1 MPTTTKINVALF
13 IALLMGGAILDTSIA
28 ADSVSKVHHHHHHK
42 STATTTTASGT
53 LRTPQP
59 HVVRVE
65 NYRTQQQESSSTG
78 SPLSS
83 LQNDTDDTIATHVHT
98 TSDEPTS
105 NDDPALSFSSQSA
118 GVGDG
123 TNANLVASATTTT
136 PNANT
141 FLPRIKHMIQTII
154 HDDLNRQ
161 IVSTTLPLSAIFA
174 IMPLASAVDL
184 FWINRL
190 KDPLAVAGQTAA
202 NQVYGSLFWL
212 FSFLPNIT
220 ATLVSK
226 RFASN
231 DLEGTQDAVC
241 QALLLGILISV
252 VGTTTMFFNPTKVLN
267 SILKG
272 TLHFCMSCSC
282 EENENIVLS
291 HLSHTFSTSPRRHLL
306 NNINSTILQPVHLP
320 WMSLSHS

>member
-1 MPTTTKINVALF
+1 MPTATKVHVALL
-13 IALLMGGAILDTSIA
+13 IALLVSGTILDASTA
-28 ADSVSKVHHHHHHK
+28 ADSVSKVHHHHHHHHK
-42 STATTTTASGT
+42 STTTTTTASASDT
-53 LRTPQP
+53 LRTPQA

-65 NYRTQQQESSSTG
+65 NYRRQQQQDSSSSTG

-83 LQNDTDDTIATHVHT
+83 LQNDTDGAMATPVH
-98 TSDEPTS
+98 TSDEPPS
-105 NDDPALSFSSQSA
+105 YDDPVLSFASHTP
-118 GVGDG
+118 GVVDG
-123 TNANLVASATTTT
+123 ITANPVASATTTT
-136 PNANT
+136 PNTNT
-141 FLPRIKHMIQTII
+141 FLPRVKHMLQSIIQ
-154 HDDLNRQ
+154 DDMNKQ
-161 IVSTTLPLSAIFA
+161 IVATTLPLSAIFA

-231 DLEGTQDAVC
+231 DMEGTQDAVC

-252 VGTTTMFFNPTKVLN
+252 AGTTTMFFNPTKVLN

-272 TLHFCMSCSC
+272 TLL
-282 EENENIVLS
+282 I
-291 HLSHTFSTSPRRHLL
+291 
-306 NNINSTILQPVHLP
+306 
-320 WMSLSHS
+320 